1 MKYKAIELLKVKHI
15 GMIVQAN
22 DGFVYIVTDECGEIT
37 LNSMWNK
44 KPVLLS
50 STILEKEFKDITEE
64 YWNSSSEPVLNSDI
78 PF

>member
-22 DGFVYIVTDECGEIT
+22 DGFVYVVTDECGEIT

-64 YWNSSSEPVLNSDI
+64 YWNGSSEPVLNSDI